1 MDPYAALG
9 IRRSADA
16 AAVRTAYRDAVRRW
30 HPDRDPSPEARAK
43 FLAAQQAFE
52 ILSDPLRKADNDA
65 ARKVAGAAEV
75 VFERTVTVRK
85 TVARW
90 IKGGQAVWA
99 DIQSRRNST
108 GRDLQ

>member
-9 IRRSADA
+9 LRRGADA
-16 AAVRTAYRDAVRRW
+16 ASVRAAYRDAVRRW
-30 HPDRDPSPEARAK
+30 HPDRDPSPEARAR

-52 ILSDPLRKADNDA
+52 ILSDPLRRADHEA
-65 ARKVAGAAEV
+65 ARRVAGAHEI
-75 VFERTVTVRK
+75 VFEKTVTVRK

-99 DIQSRRNST
+99 DLQKRRST
-108 GRDLQ
+108 RDLD